1 VSARR
6 CLRRAQRR
14 LRAHGAR
21 LDDAARSELV
31 EAIDALDHALH
42 APGAPERREAA
53 RRLAA
58 RRLAG
63 SLHRHLPRR
72 PVEVLREWLLIILA
86 AVLVAFALKH
96 SVLEPYSVPT
106 LSMAPALKAQD
117 RIMVSKC
124 AYDVW
129 LPFTRVR
136 LARVREPRRWDV
148 IVFTTRHIP
157 DASAAPRNFV
167 KRVVGLPGETLE
179 IRQGDIYVN
188 DALVPK
194 PPFLADSC
202 YYLNTPEGRTSMLAL
217 GNAKPDGAEREVLWR
232 YGKLHQRFTVP
243 QGHYFVLGDNS
254 SASLDGRC
262 WGFVPRRDVRG
273 RVVCRWRFTW
283 PFYGGPVN

>member
-1 VSARR
+1 MSARR
-6 CLRRAQRR
+6 LLRKAQHR

-21 LDDAARSELV
+21 LDEAARAELA
-31 EAIDALDHALH
+31 EAIDALEHALR
-42 APGAPERREAA
+42 APGAPEPRVAA
-53 RRLAA
+53 RRLAD
-58 RRLAG
+58 

-72 PVEVLREWLLIILA
+72 PAEVLREWLLIILA
-86 AVLVAFALKH
+86 AVLVAFAVKH
-96 SVLEPYSVPT
+96 SLLEPYTVPT
-106 LSMAPALKAQD
+106 RSMAPALKAHD

-148 IVFTTRHIP
+148 IVFTTRGIP

-188 DALVPK
+188 GALVPK

-202 YYLNTPEGRTSMLAL
+202 YYLNTLGGKTSTLAL
-217 GNAKPDGAEREVLWR
+217 SNDNPDGAEREVLWR
-232 YGKLHQRFTVP
+232 YGKLDQRFTVP
-243 QGHYFVLGDNS
+243 EGHYFVLGDNS

-262 WGFVPRRDVRG
+262 WGFVPRREIRG
-273 RVVCRWRFTW
+273 RVVCRWRFKW
-283 PFYGGPVN
+283 PFYEGPVN